1 MAYTILLTI
10 VYVVYWQRRLTIRRS
25 GFVAGEAG
33 GSGFWIV
40 GKLTK
45 NLLEMVLSKK
55 KFRPKMQNWTG
66 DKNPYFEKNRNEIK
80 ILITLISPSEI
91 CNRL

>member
-1 MAYTILLTI
+1 LAYTILLTI

-55 KFRPKMQNWTG
+55 NFVQKCKIGRG
-66 DKNPYFEKNRNEIK
+66 IK
-80 ILITLISPSEI
+80 TLILKKI
-91 CNRL
+91 GTKLKF